1 MFRIPVDESLDLALL
16 EPRHAPLLYAV
27 VDENRAHLR
36 RYLPWVDATRN
47 VNDSVLFIQG
57 CLEQFARGVS
67 VNVGIFSR
75 GQLVGMSGTHTVQWA
90 NRRTELG
97 YWLSE
102 RWQGKGL
109 MTRAVRGLGT
119 YCVHS
124 LGLNRL
130 EIRAATDNTR
140 SRKVAERLGFKLEG
154 VSRQAEW
161 LYDHFV
167 DHAIYG
173 ILASEWR

>member
-1 MFRIPVDESLDLALL
+1 MFRIPVDESLDLVLL
-16 EPRHAPLLYAV
+16 EPRHAPLLFAAI
-27 VDENRAHLR
+27 DENRPHLR
-36 RYLPWVDATRN
+36 RYLPWVDGTRN
-47 VNDSVLFIQG
+47 VNDSAVFIQG

-67 VNVGIFSR
+67 VNVGLFSR
-75 GQLVGMSGTHTVQWA
+75 AQLVGMCGTHAVQWS

-102 RWQGKGL
+102 RWQGRGL
-109 MTRAVRGLGT
+109 MTRAVRALGT

-124 LGLNRL
+124 LALNRL
-130 EIRAATDNTR
+130 EIRAATENSR

-154 VSRQAEW
+154 TSRQAEW

-173 ILASEWR
+173 ALASEWR

>member
-1 MFRIPVDESLDLALL
+1 MFRIPVDESLDLVLL
-16 EPRHAPLLYAV
+16 EPRHAPLLYTA

-47 VNDSVLFIQG
+47 ANDSALFIQG

-67 VNVGIFSR
+67 VNVGLFSR
-75 GQLVGMSGTHTVQWA
+75 GQLAGMCGTHTVQWS

-102 RWQGKGL
+102 RWQGRGL
-109 MTRAVRGLGT
+109 MTRAVRALGS

-124 LGLNRL
+124 LALNRL
-130 EIRAATDNTR
+130 EIRAATENAR

-154 VSRQAEW
+154 TSRQAEW

-173 ILASEWR
+173 VLASEWR